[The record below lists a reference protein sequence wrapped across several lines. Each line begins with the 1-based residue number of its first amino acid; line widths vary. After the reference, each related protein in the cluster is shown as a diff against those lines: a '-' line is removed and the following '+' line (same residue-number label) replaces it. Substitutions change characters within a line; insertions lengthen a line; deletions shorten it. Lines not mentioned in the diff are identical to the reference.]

1 MRAGLPLLFALLLA
15 VLAMVATLVVSA
27 FFPVGAFPAISYAC
41 TVNGLAAERCAALAK
56 QAGLLVVAAYGV
68 VLAFALWRR
77 WLPGGSVPDEQP
89 DADSPSRMLF
99 AIASLTVMGA
109 HSAILLLG
117 PARASR
123 LNETEFHSHLVSVE
137 NLLLPLVLQLYV
149 SAHRDGPLRR
159 VLLATLLLGM
169 ALSPY
174 RAMVMA
180 LYLFG
185 LLLPLMVA
193 AWKCGRHG
201 FAGWRRVVGNAVV
214 VLVIGVG
221 LAQAGIQDTEMRSP
235 TLLAHAMGWAQLP
248 PQHADLRVA
257 VTARDRGEVTSPIGE
272 GAQNEV
278 RGEDGEKVAAAALLP
293 PVDMEKRI
301 AQRIAFP
308 LYQAAIAGHLA
319 DTGVSLPT
327 LSDQVLRK
335 LRLSDTP
342 NLEEFLFRRIFGGKG
357 HGETTSLTY
366 GESQAYF
373 PWMPLA
379 WMIAVPALLVLAWR
393 SMDRRGVACG
403 TLFGLAL
410 WRSMFSGLFPILPAL
425 MLQGGGLWV
434 LHRLPLT
441 ACAALFRAVL
451 VSALGGALLVQA
463 WNLAS
468 LLSGRRD
475 ILYARFEL
483 APGCWLEYPS
493 LVPKMVGLVGD
504 AHGYPMVAV
513 MVAHHRTAL
522 MVALPYGQ
530 KSQAL
535 LDENREAIAQVSHC
549 ANSSGDSAPPG
560 AVRLLDTHLIR
571 RMPNLLEYLVALA
584 MALAVPWPRQWFRF
598 RRG

>member
-15 VLAMVATLVVSA
+15 VLAMVATLVMSA
-27 FFPVGAFPAISYAC
+27 FFPVGTFPAISYAC
-41 TVNGLAAERCAALAK
+41 TVNGLAAERCAALAN

-99 AIASLTVMGA
+99 AIVSLTVMSV

-117 PARASR
+117 PAHASR

-137 NLLLPLVLQLYV
+137 NLVLPLVLQLYV
-149 SAHRDGPLRR
+149 SAHRDGLLRR

-221 LAQAGIQDTEMRSP
+221 LAHAGAQDTEMRSP
-235 TLLAHAMGWAQLP
+235 TMRAHAMGWAELP
-248 PQHADLRVA
+248 PPHTD
-257 VTARDRGEVTSPIGE
+257 ARMALSARSQG
-272 GAQNEV
+272 
-278 RGEDGEKVAAAALLP
+278 AAAAPTGERAPGEARGREALLP
-293 PVDMEKRI
+293 PVDMASRI

-327 LSDQVLRK
+327 LLDQVLRK
-335 LRLSDTP
+335 FRMNDAP
-342 NLEEFLFRRIFGGKG
+342 NLEEFLFRRIYGGDG

-366 GESQAYF
+366 GEAQAYF

-393 SMDRRGVACG
+393 SMDGRGMACG

-410 WRSMFSGLFPILPAL
+410 WRSTFSGLFPILPAL
-425 MLQGGGLWV
+425 LLQSGALWGMQ
-434 LHRLPLT
+434 RLPLT
-441 ACAALFRAVL
+441 SCAALFRMVMTL
-451 VSALGGALLVQA
+451 ALGGALLIQA
-463 WNLAS
+463 WYLAS
-468 LLSGRRD
+468 VLSGRRD
-475 ILYARFEL
+475 ILYVRYEL
-483 APGCWLEYPS
+483 VSGCWLESPS
-493 LVPKMVGLVGD
+493 LVPGVLGQVGG
-504 AHGYPMVAV
+504 AHGYPMAAVIVAN
-513 MVAHHRTAL
+513 HRTAL
-522 MVALPYGQ
+522 AVAFPYGQ
-530 KSQAL
+530 KAQAL
-535 LDENREAIAQVSHC
+535 LDESREAIATLSSC
-549 ANSSGDSAPPG
+549 ANAVGTAAPG

-571 RMPNLLEYLVALA
+571 RIPNLLECLVVLALA
-584 MALAVPWPRQWFRF
+584 LALALAVPWPRQWFRF